1 MNGSATARLRVAVS
15 TVALMVAGLVIVGCS
30 SGSST
35 PQSNSTTPITLTLA
49 TFNKFGYTDALL
61 AQYHA
66 LHPNVTVVQNIAATS
81 NAAQKNPMT

>member
-49 TFNKFGYTDALL
+49 TFNKFG
-61 AQYHA
+61 
-66 LHPNVTVVQNIAATS
+66 
-81 NAAQKNPMT
+81 